1 MENNKIVP
9 TKIHLTQIKWI
20 KKNTVLAKKTNS
32 ATPSY
37 DIKVAHNM
45 MHNIDKEVVKIK
57 LFLDV
62 NAVVDNKVLNQG
74 GNYELDFLFKIDDLK
89 DHYQITNEKP
99 LFSGLFVCTLLS
111 ISYSTLRG
119 MLLTLWKDTPM
130 NAVIIPVIDV
140 TDLLKSKR

>member
-20 KKNTVLAKKTNS
+20 KENTVLAKKTNS
-32 ATPSY
+32 VALSF

-62 NAVVDNKVLNQG
+62 NAELNNKAVNQG
-74 GNYELDFLFKIDDLK
+74 GNYELDFLFKVEDLK

-119 MLLTLWKDTPM
+119 MLFNLWQNTAM
-130 NAVIIPVIDV
+130 NAIIIPVIDV